1 MEQIFSIF
9 IKNNELFIILPI
21 INTSIDETYLEVT
34 ADNQPLTIKTIHKK
48 DEIEPIHII
57 IYDIIQV
64 TNVTITK
71 IQIKY
76 QDKIIITK
84 DITPEPPPNENAESQ
99 MAITTLFKDDYFL
112 FPLYYEYYTKQGID
126 HFFMYYNGILNEEI
140 RQIFNHPNV
149 TLIEWDFPYWNN
161 TNDQKYIH
169 NAQMGQIHEALHKYV
184 KNNYKYLIFCDFDEY
199 LYIPNTQLKQFV
211 FTYQDIDVFG
221 FNNKWVQTIDG
232 NIPTTFPTNFLA
244 EDDVLYYGIR
254 SKNIYKIQPSLQTV
268 GIHSPKEPNVYFMPN
283 LTMYQFYT
291 WTNNQNRTIKD
302 FPIHVTIKF

>member
-126 HFFMYYNGILNEEI
+126 HFC
-140 RQIFNHPNV
+140 RQ
-149 TLIEWDFPYWNN
+149 
-161 TNDQKYIH
+161 
-169 NAQMGQIHEALHKYV
+169 
-184 KNNYKYLIFCDFDEY
+184 
-199 LYIPNTQLKQFV
+199 
-211 FTYQDIDVFG
+211 FT
-221 FNNKWVQTIDG
+221 
-232 NIPTTFPTNFLA
+232 LA
-244 EDDVLYYGIR
+244 E
-254 SKNIYKIQPSLQTV
+254 
-268 GIHSPKEPNVYFMPN
+268 
-283 LTMYQFYT
+283 
-291 WTNNQNRTIKD
+291 
-302 FPIHVTIKF
+302 

>member
-211 FTYQDIDVFG
+211 FT
-221 FNNKWVQTIDG
+221 
-232 NIPTTFPTNFLA
+232 
-244 EDDVLYYGIR
+244 
-254 SKNIYKIQPSLQTV
+254 
-268 GIHSPKEPNVYFMPN
+268 
-283 LTMYQFYT
+283 
-291 WTNNQNRTIKD
+291 
-302 FPIHVTIKF
+302 